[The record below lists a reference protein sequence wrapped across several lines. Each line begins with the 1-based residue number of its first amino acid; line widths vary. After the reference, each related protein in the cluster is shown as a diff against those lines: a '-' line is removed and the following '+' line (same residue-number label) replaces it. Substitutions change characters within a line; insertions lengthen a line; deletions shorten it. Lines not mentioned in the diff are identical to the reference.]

1 MSKWE
6 RRDAKIEHRQKMKVD
21 GRSTKSQRLERY
33 WRKKE
38 ERVRSKERRALVRGE
53 ESWDN

>member
-21 GRSTKSQRLERY
+21 ARSTKSQRLERY

>member
-6 RRDAKIEHRQKMKVD
+6 RRDAKRVQRQKMKVD

-33 WRKKE
+33 WKNKE
-38 ERVRSKERRALVRGE
+38 ERVRSKERRAIQRKE
-53 ESWDN
+53 ETWEQ

>member
-6 RRDAKIEHRQKMKVD
+6 RRDAKIEHRQKMKID

>member
-6 RRDAKIEHRQKMKVD
+6 RRDAKRERRQKMKID
-21 GRSTKSQRLERY
+21 GRSTKRQRLARY
-33 WRKKE
+33 WKKKE

-53 ESWDN
+53 ETWNE

>member
-6 RRDAKIEHRQKMKVD
+6 RRDAKIEQRQKMKVD

-38 ERVRSKERRALVRGE
+38 ERVRSKERRTLVRGE
-53 ESWDN
+53 ESWEH

>member
-6 RRDAKIEHRQKMKVD
+6 RRDAKRERRMKMKVD

-33 WRKKE
+33 WKKKE
-38 ERVRSKERRALVRGE
+38 ERVRSKERRAIQRTE
-53 ESWDN
+53 ESWEQ

>member
-6 RRDAKIEHRQKMKVD
+6 RRDAKRQQRQKMKID

-33 WRKKE
+33 WKKKE

-53 ESWDN
+53 ETWDD

>member
-6 RRDAKIEHRQKMKVD
+6 RRDAKRDNRCKMRID

-33 WRKKE
+33 WKNKE
-38 ERVRSKERRALVRGE
+38 ERVRSKERKAIQRTE
-53 ESWDN
+53 ETWEQ

>member
-38 ERVRSKERRALVRGE
+38 ERVRSNESRALVRGE